1 MVSIGFDTGAQARN
15 NACSEASYLRPPDKD
30 TILKLYP
37 KARWFPWDEPPVGLL
52 VNVSGDPPYMAGRVV
67 GAYKPKPYRLHECP
81 DCTHLTDPPESE
93 FRFWLIRLIN
103 PLIIVDGRNE
113 GHVDRLVYPPTLEE
127 VGEVQHETS

>member
-1 MVSIGFDTGAQARN
+1 MASIAFDIGTQHVT
-15 NACSEASYLRPPDKD
+15 PDKD
-30 TILKLYP
+30 TILKLHP

-81 DCTHLTDPPESE
+81 DCTHLTDPPASA
-93 FRFWLIRLIN
+93 FWLIRLIN
-103 PLIIVDGRNE
+103 PLIIVDGQNE

-127 VGEVQHETS
+127 VVQHDSA